1 MRKMAQ
7 IFVAFPEKLNCNSGQ
22 NCTKFWQPSLE
33 FSHHWKNSIF
43 DQLNFI
49 FFETDRHL
57 KNPTFFTFLFNFNLI
72 QEEPDMTP
80 HTS

>member
-1 MRKMAQ
+1 MAPQ
-7 IFVAFPEKLNCNSGQ
+7 
-22 NCTKFWQPSLE
+22 

-49 FFETDRHL
+49 FFETLIITDRHL
-57 KNPTFFTFLFNFNLI
+57 KVPTFFTFLFNFNLM

-80 HTS
+80 LLVLAVHLSPVASTKGQ